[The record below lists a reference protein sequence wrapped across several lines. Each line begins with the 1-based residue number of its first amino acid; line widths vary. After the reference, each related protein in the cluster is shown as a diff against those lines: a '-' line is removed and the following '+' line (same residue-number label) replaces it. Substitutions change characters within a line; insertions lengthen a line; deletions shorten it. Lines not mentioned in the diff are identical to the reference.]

1 MQTMGNQF
9 DNMCLEN
16 ILLQGIEESHYIL
29 EKKGMYEDSKTVFS
43 RAKGTVSSS
52 GLTGAQNQNSYA
64 ILPWDW
70 PLLHLCALQKHTC
83 FNYWCLGERLW
94 WAKLWSAFTLGP
106 IRCGH
111 RTQAAW
117 LNYLLRMSCEAR
129 ALWKENAWK

>member
-1 MQTMGNQF
+1 MGNQF

-64 ILPWDW
+64 ILP
-70 PLLHLCALQKHTC
+70 
-83 FNYWCLGERLW
+83 
-94 WAKLWSAFTLGP
+94 
-106 IRCGH
+106 
-111 RTQAAW
+111 
-117 LNYLLRMSCEAR
+117 
-129 ALWKENAWK
+129 